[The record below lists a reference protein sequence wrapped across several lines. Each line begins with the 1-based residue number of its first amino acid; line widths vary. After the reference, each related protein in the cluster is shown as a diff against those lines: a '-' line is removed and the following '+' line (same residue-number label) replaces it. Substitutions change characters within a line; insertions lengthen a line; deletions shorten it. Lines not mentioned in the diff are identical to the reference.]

1 MLLKI
6 KTLLFLAVLAG
17 SDSSPDLME
26 MMMAEQNFQ
35 EEANLVHEK
44 MDAMLSDPRTLVQA
58 KCIAKQMEALMAVP
72 NVQEQVKVFAEQTE
86 ANFQEQAAKM
96 VIPNVETLQ
105 AGSPNS
111 QVQVKMFAE
120 QMKEMLT
127 KSVTKQMEAMSA
139 DPSVQEQAKMFA
151 QQMQTSRC
159 NTVDKMFDRRLQ
171 TSPLEHA
178 SLENTV
184 LAKPSSVA
192 IQPGMGV
199 NSFITPPSIRPSS
212 LRSPPASAIR
222 GAKFAERVSTVRAST
237 LFPRRKA
244 PNKAEIQKAQRDKRN
259 QRGRSAPEP
268 EEQDEFLS
276 PELEENLKEAAYL
289 FMRLAVASV
298 MIHHGQEKI
307 LSAEAFTKFAIDKY
321 FAFLP
326 GPHIFWAYSAG
337 AVQGIG
343 PIMLTLGVFSR
354 LAAASMA
361 GTMVAA
367 TYYSVITTGLEG
379 FPLSKMAGRVP
390 IFHNYGFET
399 PVLYLGIFLFVVAA
413 GPGKFSLAQLL
424 GWNDDKSLFG
434 KIKQ

>member
-1 MLLKI
+1 
-6 KTLLFLAVLAG
+6 
-17 SDSSPDLME
+17 
-26 MMMAEQNFQ
+26 MAEQNFQ

-86 ANFQEQAAKM
+86 ANFQERAANI

-192 IQPGMGV
+192 IQPGMGL

-212 LRSPPASAIR
+212 LRSPPA
-222 GAKFAERVSTVRAST
+222 
-237 LFPRRKA
+237 P
-244 PNKAEIQKAQRDKRN
+244 P
-259 QRGRSAPEP
+259 
-268 EEQDEFLS
+268 
-276 PELEENLKEAAYL
+276 
-289 FMRLAVASV
+289 
-298 MIHHGQEKI
+298 
-307 LSAEAFTKFAIDKY
+307 
-321 FAFLP
+321 
-326 GPHIFWAYSAG
+326 
-337 AVQGIG
+337 
-343 PIMLTLGVFSR
+343 
-354 LAAASMA
+354 
-361 GTMVAA
+361 
-367 TYYSVITTGLEG
+367 
-379 FPLSKMAGRVP
+379 
-390 IFHNYGFET
+390 
-399 PVLYLGIFLFVVAA
+399 
-413 GPGKFSLAQLL
+413 
-424 GWNDDKSLFG
+424 
-434 KIKQ
+434 